1 MADNYI
7 ERQQEQYEARK
18 AAWKQAQK
26 YGKKKSTTVHP
37 AESASC
43 TPMTSKS
50 SPSKRRVFITG
61 GAEGIGKAIV
71 EAFCLSG
78 DQVAFCDINEIAGQ
92 ETAKATGS
100 IFHKVDV
107 SDKDVLE
114 SCMQRILSEWNDI
127 DIIINNVGIS
137 QFSSIT
143 ETSVEDFD
151 KILSINLRPVF
162 ITSRLLAIHRKEQS
176 SPNPYGRIINI
187 CSTRYLMSESG
198 SEGYAASKGG
208 IYSLTHALALSLS
221 EWNITVN
228 SIAPGW
234 IQTHDYDQLRPE
246 DHSQHPSRRVGKPED
261 FGVSDDE
268 SEPHKKEQTAS
279 SGQGYTRTTTARR
292 LFRDPD
298 NKLLGGVASGLAA
311 YFDWDITLVR
321 ILMIVLLF
329 VPYCPMIILYII
341 GWIIIPEARTAAE
354 KLSMRGEAVTIEN
367 IGKTVTDGF
376 ERVADGVNNF
386 VNSDKP
392 RTFLQKVGDVFVTI
406 AAIILKIFLVAL
418 VIICCPVLFVLA
430 VVIVALV
437 FAVIAA
443 LVGGGALLYEMLPA
457 IDWTPIATISPVMTL
472 LGTISGIA
480 LIAIPL
486 GAFLYTI
493 MRQLFHWSPMGTGLK
508 WSLFILWVLGLVIVI
523 INLSALGWQLPL
535 YGLHCF

>member
-26 YGKKKSTTVHP
+26 YGKKKSTTVHS

-107 SDKDVLE
+107 SDKDALE

-187 CSTRYLMSESG
+187 CSTRYLMSEPG

-261 FGVSDDE
+261 I
-268 SEPHKKEQTAS
+268 
-279 SGQGYTRTTTARR
+279 ARMC
-292 LFRDPD
+292 LFLCEENNDFI
-298 NKLLGGVASGLAA
+298 NG
-311 YFDWDITLVR
+311 
-321 ILMIVLLF
+321 
-329 VPYCPMIILYII
+329 
-341 GWIIIPEARTAAE
+341 
-354 KLSMRGEAVTIEN
+354 EN
-367 IGKTVTDGF
+367 ITIDG
-376 ERVADGVNNF
+376 G
-386 VNSDKP
+386 
-392 RTFLQKVGDVFVTI
+392 
-406 AAIILKIFLVAL
+406 
-418 VIICCPVLFVLA
+418 
-430 VVIVALV
+430 
-437 FAVIAA
+437 
-443 LVGGGALLYEMLPA
+443 
-457 IDWTPIATISPVMTL
+457 MTKKMIYL
-472 LGTISGIA
+472 E
-480 LIAIPL
+480 
-486 GAFLYTI
+486 
-493 MRQLFHWSPMGTGLK
+493 
-508 WSLFILWVLGLVIVI
+508 
-523 INLSALGWQLPL
+523 
-535 YGLHCF
+535 

>member
-7 ERQQEQYEARK
+7 EKQQELYEARK

-37 AESASC
+37 TESASC

-107 SDKDVLE
+107 SDKDALE

-127 DIIINNVGIS
+127 DIIVNNVGIS

-187 CSTRYLMSESG
+187 CSTRYLMSEPG

-234 IQTHDYDQLRPE
+234 VQTHDYDQLRPE

-261 FGVSDDE
+261 I
-268 SEPHKKEQTAS
+268 
-279 SGQGYTRTTTARR
+279 ARMC
-292 LFRDPD
+292 LFFCEENNDFI
-298 NKLLGGVASGLAA
+298 NG
-311 YFDWDITLVR
+311 
-321 ILMIVLLF
+321 
-329 VPYCPMIILYII
+329 
-341 GWIIIPEARTAAE
+341 
-354 KLSMRGEAVTIEN
+354 EN
-367 IGKTVTDGF
+367 ITIDG
-376 ERVADGVNNF
+376 G
-386 VNSDKP
+386 
-392 RTFLQKVGDVFVTI
+392 
-406 AAIILKIFLVAL
+406 
-418 VIICCPVLFVLA
+418 
-430 VVIVALV
+430 
-437 FAVIAA
+437 
-443 LVGGGALLYEMLPA
+443 
-457 IDWTPIATISPVMTL
+457 MTKKMIYL
-472 LGTISGIA
+472 E
-480 LIAIPL
+480 
-486 GAFLYTI
+486 
-493 MRQLFHWSPMGTGLK
+493 
-508 WSLFILWVLGLVIVI
+508 
-523 INLSALGWQLPL
+523 
-535 YGLHCF
+535 

>member
-50 SPSKRRVFITG
+50 DTSKRRVFITG
-61 GAEGIGKAIV
+61 GAEGIGKAMV

-78 DQVAFCDINEIAGQ
+78 NQVAFCDINEIAGQ

-107 SDKDVLE
+107 SDKDALE
-114 SCMQRILSEWNDI
+114 SCMQRILSDWKDI
-127 DIIINNVGIS
+127 DIIVNNVGIS

-187 CSTRYLMSESG
+187 CSTRYLMSEPG

-234 IQTHDYDQLRPE
+234 IQTQNYDQLQPK
-246 DHSQHPSRRVGKPED
+246 DHSQHPSRRVGKPADIARMCLFLCEENND
-261 FGVSDDE
+261 FING
-268 SEPHKKEQTAS
+268 
-279 SGQGYTRTTTARR
+279 
-292 LFRDPD
+292 
-298 NKLLGGVASGLAA
+298 
-311 YFDWDITLVR
+311 
-321 ILMIVLLF
+321 
-329 VPYCPMIILYII
+329 
-341 GWIIIPEARTAAE
+341 
-354 KLSMRGEAVTIEN
+354 EN
-367 IGKTVTDGF
+367 ITIDG
-376 ERVADGVNNF
+376 G
-386 VNSDKP
+386 
-392 RTFLQKVGDVFVTI
+392 
-406 AAIILKIFLVAL
+406 
-418 VIICCPVLFVLA
+418 
-430 VVIVALV
+430 
-437 FAVIAA
+437 
-443 LVGGGALLYEMLPA
+443 
-457 IDWTPIATISPVMTL
+457 MTKKM
-472 LGTISGIA
+472 IY
-480 LIAIPL
+480 PE
-486 GAFLYTI
+486 
-493 MRQLFHWSPMGTGLK
+493 
-508 WSLFILWVLGLVIVI
+508 
-523 INLSALGWQLPL
+523 
-535 YGLHCF
+535 

>member
-50 SPSKRRVFITG
+50 APSKRRVFITG
-61 GAEGIGKAIV
+61 GAEGIGKAMV

-78 DQVAFCDINEIAGQ
+78 DQVAFCDINETAGQ
-92 ETAKATGS
+92 ETAKATGA
-100 IFHKVDV
+100 IFYKVDV
-107 SDKDVLE
+107 SDKDALE
-114 SCMQRILSEWNDI
+114 SCMQRILSDWKDI
-127 DIIINNVGIS
+127 DIIVNNVGIS

-187 CSTRYLMSESG
+187 CSTRYLMSEPG

-261 FGVSDDE
+261 I
-268 SEPHKKEQTAS
+268 
-279 SGQGYTRTTTARR
+279 ARMC
-292 LFRDPD
+292 LFLCEENNDFI
-298 NKLLGGVASGLAA
+298 NG
-311 YFDWDITLVR
+311 
-321 ILMIVLLF
+321 
-329 VPYCPMIILYII
+329 
-341 GWIIIPEARTAAE
+341 
-354 KLSMRGEAVTIEN
+354 EN
-367 IGKTVTDGF
+367 ITIDG
-376 ERVADGVNNF
+376 G
-386 VNSDKP
+386 
-392 RTFLQKVGDVFVTI
+392 
-406 AAIILKIFLVAL
+406 
-418 VIICCPVLFVLA
+418 
-430 VVIVALV
+430 
-437 FAVIAA
+437 
-443 LVGGGALLYEMLPA
+443 
-457 IDWTPIATISPVMTL
+457 MTKKM
-472 LGTISGIA
+472 IY
-480 LIAIPL
+480 PE
-486 GAFLYTI
+486 
-493 MRQLFHWSPMGTGLK
+493 
-508 WSLFILWVLGLVIVI
+508 
-523 INLSALGWQLPL
+523 
-535 YGLHCF
+535 

>member
-1 MADNYI
+1 MYSNDLKI
-7 ERQQEQYEARK
+7 IPLQ
-18 AAWKQAQK
+18 
-26 YGKKKSTTVHP
+26 KKSI
-37 AESASC
+37 
-43 TPMTSKS
+43 
-50 SPSKRRVFITG
+50 ITG

-107 SDKDVLE
+107 SDKDALE

-176 SPNPYGRIINI
+176 SPNLYGRIINI

-261 FGVSDDE
+261 I
-268 SEPHKKEQTAS
+268 
-279 SGQGYTRTTTARR
+279 ARMC
-292 LFRDPD
+292 LFLCEENNDFI
-298 NKLLGGVASGLAA
+298 NG
-311 YFDWDITLVR
+311 
-321 ILMIVLLF
+321 
-329 VPYCPMIILYII
+329 
-341 GWIIIPEARTAAE
+341 
-354 KLSMRGEAVTIEN
+354 EN
-367 IGKTVTDGF
+367 ITIDG
-376 ERVADGVNNF
+376 G
-386 VNSDKP
+386 
-392 RTFLQKVGDVFVTI
+392 
-406 AAIILKIFLVAL
+406 
-418 VIICCPVLFVLA
+418 
-430 VVIVALV
+430 
-437 FAVIAA
+437 
-443 LVGGGALLYEMLPA
+443 
-457 IDWTPIATISPVMTL
+457 MTKKM
-472 LGTISGIA
+472 IYIE
-480 LIAIPL
+480 
-486 GAFLYTI
+486 
-493 MRQLFHWSPMGTGLK
+493 
-508 WSLFILWVLGLVIVI
+508 
-523 INLSALGWQLPL
+523 
-535 YGLHCF
+535 

>member
-7 ERQQEQYEARK
+7 EKQQELYEARK

-37 AESASC
+37 VKSASC
-43 TPMTSKS
+43 TPMASKPETS
-50 SPSKRRVFITG
+50 SKRVFITG

-78 DQVAFCDINEIAGQ
+78 DQVAFCDINETAGQ

-107 SDKDVLE
+107 SDKDALE
-114 SCMQRILSEWNDI
+114 SCIQRILSEWSDI
-127 DIIINNVGIS
+127 DIIVNNVGIS

-187 CSTRYLMSESG
+187 CSTRYLMSEPG

-234 IQTHDYDQLRPE
+234 IQTHDYDQLQPE

-261 FGVSDDE
+261 I
-268 SEPHKKEQTAS
+268 
-279 SGQGYTRTTTARR
+279 ARMC
-292 LFRDPD
+292 LFLCEENNDFI
-298 NKLLGGVASGLAA
+298 NG
-311 YFDWDITLVR
+311 
-321 ILMIVLLF
+321 
-329 VPYCPMIILYII
+329 
-341 GWIIIPEARTAAE
+341 
-354 KLSMRGEAVTIEN
+354 EN
-367 IGKTVTDGF
+367 ITIDG
-376 ERVADGVNNF
+376 G
-386 VNSDKP
+386 
-392 RTFLQKVGDVFVTI
+392 
-406 AAIILKIFLVAL
+406 
-418 VIICCPVLFVLA
+418 
-430 VVIVALV
+430 
-437 FAVIAA
+437 
-443 LVGGGALLYEMLPA
+443 
-457 IDWTPIATISPVMTL
+457 MTKKMIYL
-472 LGTISGIA
+472 E
-480 LIAIPL
+480 
-486 GAFLYTI
+486 
-493 MRQLFHWSPMGTGLK
+493 
-508 WSLFILWVLGLVIVI
+508 
-523 INLSALGWQLPL
+523 
-535 YGLHCF
+535 

>member
-37 AESASC
+37 TESASC

-107 SDKDVLE
+107 SDKDALE
-114 SCMQRILSEWNDI
+114 SCMQRILSEWNYI
-127 DIIINNVGIS
+127 DIIVNNVGIS

-187 CSTRYLMSESG
+187 CSTRYLMSEPG
-198 SEGYAASKGG
+198 SEGYATSKGG

-234 IQTHDYDQLRPE
+234 VQTHDYDQLRPE

-261 FGVSDDE
+261 I
-268 SEPHKKEQTAS
+268 
-279 SGQGYTRTTTARR
+279 ARMC
-292 LFRDPD
+292 LFFCEENNDFI
-298 NKLLGGVASGLAA
+298 NG
-311 YFDWDITLVR
+311 
-321 ILMIVLLF
+321 
-329 VPYCPMIILYII
+329 
-341 GWIIIPEARTAAE
+341 
-354 KLSMRGEAVTIEN
+354 EN
-367 IGKTVTDGF
+367 ITIDG
-376 ERVADGVNNF
+376 G
-386 VNSDKP
+386 
-392 RTFLQKVGDVFVTI
+392 
-406 AAIILKIFLVAL
+406 
-418 VIICCPVLFVLA
+418 
-430 VVIVALV
+430 
-437 FAVIAA
+437 
-443 LVGGGALLYEMLPA
+443 
-457 IDWTPIATISPVMTL
+457 MTKKMIYL
-472 LGTISGIA
+472 E
-480 LIAIPL
+480 
-486 GAFLYTI
+486 
-493 MRQLFHWSPMGTGLK
+493 
-508 WSLFILWVLGLVIVI
+508 
-523 INLSALGWQLPL
+523 
-535 YGLHCF
+535 

>member
-7 ERQQEQYEARK
+7 EKQQELYEARK

-37 AESASC
+37 VKSASC
-43 TPMTSKS
+43 TPMASKPETS
-50 SPSKRRVFITG
+50 SKRVFITG

-78 DQVAFCDINEIAGQ
+78 DQVAFCDINETAGQ

-107 SDKDVLE
+107 SDKDALE
-114 SCMQRILSEWNDI
+114 SCIQRILSEWNDI
-127 DIIINNVGIS
+127 DIIVNNVGIS

-187 CSTRYLMSESG
+187 CSTRYLMSEPG

-234 IQTHDYDQLRPE
+234 IQTHDYDQLQPE

-261 FGVSDDE
+261 IARMCVFLCQDE
-268 SEPHKKEQTAS
+268 NDFIN
-279 SGQGYTRTTTARR
+279 G
-292 LFRDPD
+292 
-298 NKLLGGVASGLAA
+298 
-311 YFDWDITLVR
+311 
-321 ILMIVLLF
+321 
-329 VPYCPMIILYII
+329 
-341 GWIIIPEARTAAE
+341 
-354 KLSMRGEAVTIEN
+354 EN
-367 IGKTVTDGF
+367 ITIDG
-376 ERVADGVNNF
+376 G
-386 VNSDKP
+386 
-392 RTFLQKVGDVFVTI
+392 
-406 AAIILKIFLVAL
+406 
-418 VIICCPVLFVLA
+418 
-430 VVIVALV
+430 
-437 FAVIAA
+437 
-443 LVGGGALLYEMLPA
+443 
-457 IDWTPIATISPVMTL
+457 MTKKM
-472 LGTISGIA
+472 I
-480 LIAIPL
+480 
-486 GAFLYTI
+486 Y
-493 MRQLFHWSPMGTGLK
+493 WE
-508 WSLFILWVLGLVIVI
+508 
-523 INLSALGWQLPL
+523 
-535 YGLHCF
+535 

>member
-7 ERQQEQYEARK
+7 EKQQELYEARK

-37 AESASC
+37 VKSASC
-43 TPMTSKS
+43 TPMASKPETS
-50 SPSKRRVFITG
+50 SKRVFITG

-78 DQVAFCDINEIAGQ
+78 DQVAFCDINETAGQ

-107 SDKDVLE
+107 SDKDALE
-114 SCMQRILSEWNDI
+114 SCIQRILSEWNDI
-127 DIIINNVGIS
+127 DIIVNNVGIS

-162 ITSRLLAIHRKEQS
+162 ITSRLLAIRRKEQS

-234 IQTHDYDQLRPE
+234 IQTHDYDQLQPE

-261 FGVSDDE
+261 I
-268 SEPHKKEQTAS
+268 
-279 SGQGYTRTTTARR
+279 ARMC
-292 LFRDPD
+292 LFLCEENNDFI
-298 NKLLGGVASGLAA
+298 NG
-311 YFDWDITLVR
+311 
-321 ILMIVLLF
+321 
-329 VPYCPMIILYII
+329 
-341 GWIIIPEARTAAE
+341 
-354 KLSMRGEAVTIEN
+354 EN
-367 IGKTVTDGF
+367 ITIDG
-376 ERVADGVNNF
+376 G
-386 VNSDKP
+386 
-392 RTFLQKVGDVFVTI
+392 
-406 AAIILKIFLVAL
+406 
-418 VIICCPVLFVLA
+418 
-430 VVIVALV
+430 
-437 FAVIAA
+437 
-443 LVGGGALLYEMLPA
+443 
-457 IDWTPIATISPVMTL
+457 MTKKMIYL
-472 LGTISGIA
+472 E
-480 LIAIPL
+480 
-486 GAFLYTI
+486 
-493 MRQLFHWSPMGTGLK
+493 
-508 WSLFILWVLGLVIVI
+508 
-523 INLSALGWQLPL
+523 
-535 YGLHCF
+535 

>member
-7 ERQQEQYEARK
+7 EKQQELYEARK

-37 AESASC
+37 VKSASC
-43 TPMTSKS
+43 TPMASKPETS
-50 SPSKRRVFITG
+50 SKRVFITG

-107 SDKDVLE
+107 SDKDALE
-114 SCMQRILSEWNDI
+114 SCIQRILSEWNDI
-127 DIIINNVGIS
+127 DIIVNNVGIS

-187 CSTRYLMSESG
+187 CSTRYLMSEPG

-228 SIAPGW
+228 SIAPVW

-261 FGVSDDE
+261 I
-268 SEPHKKEQTAS
+268 
-279 SGQGYTRTTTARR
+279 ARMC
-292 LFRDPD
+292 LFLCEENNDFI
-298 NKLLGGVASGLAA
+298 NG
-311 YFDWDITLVR
+311 
-321 ILMIVLLF
+321 
-329 VPYCPMIILYII
+329 
-341 GWIIIPEARTAAE
+341 
-354 KLSMRGEAVTIEN
+354 EN
-367 IGKTVTDGF
+367 ITIDG
-376 ERVADGVNNF
+376 G
-386 VNSDKP
+386 
-392 RTFLQKVGDVFVTI
+392 
-406 AAIILKIFLVAL
+406 
-418 VIICCPVLFVLA
+418 
-430 VVIVALV
+430 
-437 FAVIAA
+437 
-443 LVGGGALLYEMLPA
+443 
-457 IDWTPIATISPVMTL
+457 MTKKM
-472 LGTISGIA
+472 IY
-480 LIAIPL
+480 PE
-486 GAFLYTI
+486 
-493 MRQLFHWSPMGTGLK
+493 
-508 WSLFILWVLGLVIVI
+508 
-523 INLSALGWQLPL
+523 
-535 YGLHCF
+535 

>member
-37 AESASC
+37 VKSASC
-43 TPMTSKS
+43 TPMASKPETS
-50 SPSKRRVFITG
+50 SKRVFITG

-78 DQVAFCDINEIAGQ
+78 DQVAFCDINETAGQ

-107 SDKDVLE
+107 SDKDALE
-114 SCMQRILSEWNDI
+114 SCIQRILSEWNDI
-127 DIIINNVGIS
+127 DIIVNNVGIS

-162 ITSRLLAIHRKEQS
+162 ITSRLLAIRRKEQS

-187 CSTRYLMSESG
+187 CSTRYLMSEPG

-234 IQTHDYDQLRPE
+234 IQTHDYDQLQPE

-261 FGVSDDE
+261 I
-268 SEPHKKEQTAS
+268 
-279 SGQGYTRTTTARR
+279 ARMC
-292 LFRDPD
+292 LFLCEENNDFI
-298 NKLLGGVASGLAA
+298 NG
-311 YFDWDITLVR
+311 
-321 ILMIVLLF
+321 
-329 VPYCPMIILYII
+329 
-341 GWIIIPEARTAAE
+341 
-354 KLSMRGEAVTIEN
+354 EN
-367 IGKTVTDGF
+367 ITIDG
-376 ERVADGVNNF
+376 G
-386 VNSDKP
+386 
-392 RTFLQKVGDVFVTI
+392 
-406 AAIILKIFLVAL
+406 
-418 VIICCPVLFVLA
+418 
-430 VVIVALV
+430 
-437 FAVIAA
+437 
-443 LVGGGALLYEMLPA
+443 
-457 IDWTPIATISPVMTL
+457 MTKKM
-472 LGTISGIA
+472 IYIE
-480 LIAIPL
+480 
-486 GAFLYTI
+486 
-493 MRQLFHWSPMGTGLK
+493 
-508 WSLFILWVLGLVIVI
+508 
-523 INLSALGWQLPL
+523 
-535 YGLHCF
+535 

>member
-7 ERQQEQYEARK
+7 EKQQELYEARK

-37 AESASC
+37 VKSASC
-43 TPMTSKS
+43 TPMASKPETS
-50 SPSKRRVFITG
+50 PKREFITG

-78 DQVAFCDINEIAGQ
+78 DQVAFCDINETAGQ

-107 SDKDVLE
+107 SDKDALE
-114 SCMQRILSEWNDI
+114 SCIQRILSEWNDI
-127 DIIINNVGIS
+127 DIIVNNVGIS

-187 CSTRYLMSESG
+187 CSTRYLMSEPG

-234 IQTHDYDQLRPE
+234 IQTHDYDQLQPV

-261 FGVSDDE
+261 I
-268 SEPHKKEQTAS
+268 
-279 SGQGYTRTTTARR
+279 ARMC
-292 LFRDPD
+292 LFLCEENNDFI
-298 NKLLGGVASGLAA
+298 NG
-311 YFDWDITLVR
+311 
-321 ILMIVLLF
+321 
-329 VPYCPMIILYII
+329 
-341 GWIIIPEARTAAE
+341 
-354 KLSMRGEAVTIEN
+354 EN
-367 IGKTVTDGF
+367 ITIDG
-376 ERVADGVNNF
+376 G
-386 VNSDKP
+386 
-392 RTFLQKVGDVFVTI
+392 
-406 AAIILKIFLVAL
+406 
-418 VIICCPVLFVLA
+418 
-430 VVIVALV
+430 
-437 FAVIAA
+437 
-443 LVGGGALLYEMLPA
+443 
-457 IDWTPIATISPVMTL
+457 MTKKMIYL
-472 LGTISGIA
+472 E
-480 LIAIPL
+480 
-486 GAFLYTI
+486 
-493 MRQLFHWSPMGTGLK
+493 
-508 WSLFILWVLGLVIVI
+508 
-523 INLSALGWQLPL
+523 
-535 YGLHCF
+535 

>member
-7 ERQQEQYEARK
+7 EKQQELYEARK

-37 AESASC
+37 VKSASC
-43 TPMTSKS
+43 TPMASKPETS
-50 SPSKRRVFITG
+50 SKRVFITG

-78 DQVAFCDINEIAGQ
+78 DQVAFCDINETAGQ

-107 SDKDVLE
+107 SDKDALE
-114 SCMQRILSEWNDI
+114 SCIQRILSEWNDI
-127 DIIINNVGIS
+127 DIIVNNVGIS

-187 CSTRYLMSESG
+187 CSTRYLMSEPG

-234 IQTHDYDQLRPE
+234 IQTHDYDQLQPE

-261 FGVSDDE
+261 IARMCLFLCRDE
-268 SEPHKKEQTAS
+268 NDFIN
-279 SGQGYTRTTTARR
+279 G
-292 LFRDPD
+292 
-298 NKLLGGVASGLAA
+298 
-311 YFDWDITLVR
+311 
-321 ILMIVLLF
+321 
-329 VPYCPMIILYII
+329 
-341 GWIIIPEARTAAE
+341 
-354 KLSMRGEAVTIEN
+354 EN
-367 IGKTVTDGF
+367 ITIDG
-376 ERVADGVNNF
+376 G
-386 VNSDKP
+386 
-392 RTFLQKVGDVFVTI
+392 
-406 AAIILKIFLVAL
+406 
-418 VIICCPVLFVLA
+418 
-430 VVIVALV
+430 
-437 FAVIAA
+437 
-443 LVGGGALLYEMLPA
+443 
-457 IDWTPIATISPVMTL
+457 MTKKM
-472 LGTISGIA
+472 I
-480 LIAIPL
+480 
-486 GAFLYTI
+486 YTE
-493 MRQLFHWSPMGTGLK
+493 
-508 WSLFILWVLGLVIVI
+508 
-523 INLSALGWQLPL
+523 
-535 YGLHCF
+535 